1 MLREQMGLECREEQT
16 NVYRTNGHATD
27 HPVDYLTSQKQKLD
41 LFVCLFVILFALR
54 VGVRMDQSVCS
65 SMLAF
70 LRQRAI

>member
-1 MLREQMGLECREEQT
+1 MGLECRKEQK
-16 NVYRTNGHATD
+16 NIYRTSRHSTD
-27 HPVDYLTSQKQKLD
+27 RPVDYITSQKQKLN
-41 LFVCLFVILFALR
+41 FIFFSFVILFALR